1 MQQNK
6 SKIVMLY
13 PYSGQMLAWQTAFVW
28 GFLLW
33 TMYVLIDTTGGWLGN
48 GFWFEFVLVVLR
60 VLVVG
65 LIMILAGE
73 LLYDWWHKLIGKNFL
88 RLDTVRGILLHGRWR
103 WGWQVQ
109 REYPLSMFVAV
120 VAEKVQNDYRGYY
133 GRLWLESADG
143 RNDLV
148 LEENFLPHKGSLN
161 ELDRIQNHIA
171 QATGLAKRPVI
182 NTIIRAAEET
192 AANPAQLQ
200 PLQAKTL
207 PAWRQA
213 VNLAAAGLWTWLAV
227 RLLRFAAD
235 WQSGGLPKPLYF
247 GAGLLALG
255 LLAVVVS
262 EVRGVFRA
270 WRGRKT
276 AQTQT
281 AWRQPSEIKAAL
293 AAARQAE
300 HEPQPKLPERA
311 APKLADGAEFAVYS
325 VGTLLSRLM
334 FLLFAFGMVWIEGGV
349 GWRLFWLVALL
360 FIAGRLAHRWH
371 TLRKVRYSVLGDE
384 LIVYRLHSFKW
395 LPEKRYALSEFCGIY
410 SRVRCNGVGVDLSEI
425 WLAGKAGGKNVRLLE
440 ANFLLRN
447 NRQAAEITAKQISR
461 ATGLPL
467 LEYIE
472 PSEKAV

>member
-13 PYSGQMLAWQTAFVW
+13 PATSKDLMLEIGVVCAGVLLLLIIGLDTLSDISGDGVGTALGLAMVLLFFGGAALV
-28 GFLLW
+28 GFLYW
-33 TMYVLIDTTGGWLGN
+33 
-48 GFWFEFVLVVLR
+48 R
-60 VLVVG
+60 VYT
-65 LIMILAGE
+65 AR
-73 LLYDWWHKLIGKNFL
+73 DFL
-88 RLDTVRGILLHGRWR
+88 RLDTERGVLLQGRWR
-103 WGWQVQ
+103 WGWQAQ
-109 REYPLSMFVAV
+109 REYPLSMFAAVA
-120 VAEKVQNDYRGYY
+120 AEKVRDDYRGYY
-133 GRLWLESADG
+133 GRLWLESANG
-143 RNDLV
+143 QNDLL
-148 LEENFLPHKGSLN
+148 LEENFLPHKNSLQG
-161 ELDRIQNHIA
+161 LDDIQSHIA
-171 QATGLAKRPVI
+171 RTTGLAKRPVI
-182 NTIIRAAEET
+182 NTEIRAQEET

-227 RLLRFAAD
+227 WLLRLAAD

-255 LLAVVVS
+255 LLAVAVS

-270 WRGRKT
+270 QRGRKT

-311 APKLADGAEFAVYS
+311 VPKLADGAEFAVYS

-360 FIAGRLAHRWH
+360 SIAGRLAHRWH

-410 SRVRCNGVGVDLSEI
+410 SRVRCNGVSVDLSEI

-440 ANFLLRN
+440 ADFLLRN
-447 NRQAAEITAKQISR
+447 NRQTAEITAKQISR

-467 LEYIE
+467 LEYV
-472 PSEKAV
+472 SEDREGAT

>member
-1 MQQNK
+1 MMMNQDK
-6 SKIVMLY
+6 RKTVMLY
-13 PYSGQMLAWQTAFVW
+13 PATSKDLTLEIGVVCVGVLLPLIIGLDTLSDISSNGVDTALRLAMV
-28 GFLLW
+28 LLFF
-33 TMYVLIDTTGGWLGN
+33 GGAA
-48 GFWFEFVLVVLR
+48 
-60 VLVVG
+60 
-65 LIMILAGE
+65 LAGI
-73 LLYDWWHKLIGKNFL
+73 LYWRVFTARDFL
-88 RLDTVRGILLHGRWR
+88 RLDTERGVLLHGRWR
-103 WGWQVQ
+103 WGWQAQ
-109 REYPLSMFVAV
+109 REYPLSMFAAVA
-120 VAEKVQNDYRGYY
+120 AEKVQNDYRGYY

-148 LEENFLPHKGSLN
+148 LEENLLPHKGSLN

-171 QATGLAKRPVI
+171 KATGLVKRPVI
-182 NTIIRAAEET
+182 NTVIRAAEET

-200 PLQAKTL
+200 PLQVKTL
-207 PAWRQA
+207 PVWRQV

-227 RLLRFAAD
+227 WLLRLAAD
-235 WQSGGLPKPLYF
+235 WQSGSLPKPLYF

-255 LLAVVVS
+255 LLAVAVS

-276 AQTQT
+276 PQT

-293 AAARQAE
+293 AGARQAE

-360 FIAGRLAHRWH
+360 SIAGRLAHRWY

-410 SRVRCNGVGVDLSEI
+410 SRVRCNGVSVDLSEI

-440 ANFLLRN
+440 TDFLLRN
-447 NRQAAEITAKQISR
+447 NRQTAEITAKQISR

-467 LEYIE
+467 LEYV
-472 PSEKAV
+472 SEDREGAG

>member
-13 PYSGQMLAWQTAFVW
+13 PATSKDLTLEIGVVCAGVLLLLIIGLDTLSDISGDGVGTALGLAMVLLFFGGAALV
-28 GFLLW
+28 GFLYW
-33 TMYVLIDTTGGWLGN
+33 
-48 GFWFEFVLVVLR
+48 R
-60 VLVVG
+60 VFT
-65 LIMILAGE
+65 AR
-73 LLYDWWHKLIGKNFL
+73 DFL
-88 RLDTVRGILLHGRWR
+88 RLDTERGVLLHGRWR
-103 WGWQVQ
+103 WGWQAQ
-109 REYPLSMFVAV
+109 REYPLSMFAAVA
-120 VAEKVQNDYRGYY
+120 AEKVRDDYRGYY
-133 GRLWLESADG
+133 GRLWLESANG
-143 RNDLV
+143 QNDLV
-148 LEENFLPHKGSLN
+148 LEENFQSHKDSLQG
-161 ELDRIQNHIA
+161 LDDIQSHIA
-171 QATGLAKRPVI
+171 RTTGLAKRPVI
-182 NTIIRAAEET
+182 NTEIRAQEET

-200 PLQAKTL
+200 PLQVKTL

-227 RLLRFAAD
+227 RLLRLAAD
-235 WQSGGLPKPLYF
+235 WHSGSLPKPLYF

-255 LLAVVVS
+255 LLAVAVS

-270 WRGRKT
+270 RRGRKT

-311 APKLADGAEFAVYS
+311 VPKLADGAEFAVYS

-360 FIAGRLAHRWH
+360 SIAGRLAHRWH

-410 SRVRCNGVGVDLSEI
+410 SRVRCNGVSVDLSEI

-440 ANFLLRN
+440 ADFLLRN
-447 NRQAAEITAKQISR
+447 NRQTAEIMAKQISR

-467 LEYIE
+467 LEYV
-472 PSEKAV
+472 SEDREGAT

>member
-13 PYSGQMLAWQTAFVW
+13 PATSKDLTLEIGVVCVGVLLPLIIGLDTLSDISSNGVDTALRLAMV
-28 GFLLW
+28 LLFF
-33 TMYVLIDTTGGWLGN
+33 GGAA
-48 GFWFEFVLVVLR
+48 
-60 VLVVG
+60 
-65 LIMILAGE
+65 LAGI
-73 LLYDWWHKLIGKNFL
+73 LYWRVFTARDFL
-88 RLDTVRGILLHGRWR
+88 RLDTERGVLLHGRWR
-103 WGWQVQ
+103 WGWQAQ
-109 REYPLSMFVAV
+109 REYPLSMFAAVA
-120 VAEKVQNDYRGYY
+120 AEKVRDDYRGYY
-133 GRLWLESADG
+133 GRLWLESANG
-143 RNDLV
+143 QNDLV
-148 LEENFLPHKGSLN
+148 LEENFQSHKDSLQG
-161 ELDRIQNHIA
+161 LDDIQSHIA
-171 QATGLAKRPVI
+171 RTTGLAKRPVI
-182 NTIIRAAEET
+182 NTEIRAQEET

-200 PLQAKTL
+200 PLQVKTL

-227 RLLRFAAD
+227 WLLRLAAD
-235 WQSGGLPKPLYF
+235 WQSGDLPKPLYF

-255 LLAVVVS
+255 LLAVAVS
-262 EVRGVFRA
+262 EVRA
-270 WRGRKT
+270 

-334 FLLFAFGMVWIEGGV
+334 FLLFAFGMVWVGGGV

-410 SRVRCNGVGVDLSEI
+410 SRVRCNGVSVDLSEI

-440 ANFLLRN
+440 ADFLLRN

-467 LEYIE
+467 LEYV
-472 PSEKAV
+472 SEDREGAG

>member
-6 SKIVMLY
+6 GKIVMLY
-13 PYSGQMLAWQTAFVW
+13 PATSKDLTLEIGVVCAGVLLPLIIGLDTLSDISSNGVGTVLSLAMVLLFFGGAALV
-28 GFLLW
+28 GFLYW
-33 TMYVLIDTTGGWLGN
+33 
-48 GFWFEFVLVVLR
+48 R
-60 VLVVG
+60 VFT
-65 LIMILAGE
+65 ARA
-73 LLYDWWHKLIGKNFL
+73 FL
-88 RLDTVRGILLHGRWR
+88 RLDTERGMLLHGRWR
-103 WGWQVQ
+103 WGWQAQ
-109 REYPLSMFVAV
+109 REYPLSMFAAVA
-120 VAEKVQNDYRGYY
+120 AEKVRDDYRGYY
-133 GRLWLESADG
+133 GRLWLESANG
-143 RNDLV
+143 QNDLV
-148 LEENFLPHKGSLN
+148 LEENFLPHKNSLQG
-161 ELDRIQNHIA
+161 LDDIQSHIVRT
-171 QATGLAKRPVI
+171 TGLAKRPVI
-182 NTIIRAAEET
+182 NTEIRAQEET

-200 PLQAKTL
+200 PLQVKTL

-227 RLLRFAAD
+227 WLLRLAAD

-255 LLAVVVS
+255 LLAVAVS

-270 WRGRKT
+270 RRGRKT
-276 AQTQT
+276 AQT

-334 FLLFAFGMVWIEGGV
+334 FLLFAFGMVWIGGGV

-360 FIAGRLAHRWH
+360 SIAGRLAHRWH

-410 SRVRCNGVGVDLSEI
+410 SRVRCNGVSVDLSEI

-440 ANFLLRN
+440 ADFLLRN
-447 NRQAAEITAKQISR
+447 NRQTAEITAKQISR

-467 LEYIE
+467 LEYV
-472 PSEKAV
+472 SEDREGAT

>member
-13 PYSGQMLAWQTAFVW
+13 PATSKDLMLEIGVVCAGVLLLLIIGLDTLSDISGDGVDTALRLAMVLLFFGGAALV
-28 GFLLW
+28 GFLYW
-33 TMYVLIDTTGGWLGN
+33 RMFTARD
-48 GFWFEFVLVVLR
+48 
-60 VLVVG
+60 
-65 LIMILAGE
+65 
-73 LLYDWWHKLIGKNFL
+73 FL
-88 RLDTVRGILLHGRWR
+88 RLDTERSVLLQGRWR
-103 WGWQVQ
+103 WGWQAQ
-109 REYPLSMFVAV
+109 REYPLSMFAAVA
-120 VAEKVQNDYRGYY
+120 AEKVRDDYRGYY
-133 GRLWLESADG
+133 GRLWLEAANG
-143 RNDLV
+143 QNNLM
-148 LEENFLPHKGSLN
+148 LEENFLPHKGSLH
-161 ELDRIQNHIA
+161 ELDGIQSHIA
-171 QATGLAKRPVI
+171 QTAGLAKRPVI
-182 NTIIRAAEET
+182 NTEIRAQEET

-227 RLLRFAAD
+227 WLLRLAAD

-255 LLAVVVS
+255 LLAVAVS
-262 EVRGVFRA
+262 EVRAVFRA
-270 WRGRKT
+270 RRSRKT
-276 AQTQT
+276 PQT
-281 AWRQPSEIKAAL
+281 ACRQPSEIKAAL

-300 HEPQPKLPERA
+300 HELQPKLLERA
-311 APKLADGAEFAVYS
+311 APKLLDGAEFAVYS
-325 VGTLLSRLM
+325 LGTLLSRLM
-334 FLLFAFGMVWIEGGV
+334 FLLFAFGMVWVGGGV
-349 GWRLFWLVALL
+349 GWRLFWLFALL
-360 FIAGRLAHRWH
+360 CIAGRLAHRWH
-371 TLRKVRYSVLGDE
+371 TLHKVRYSVLGDE

-410 SRVRCNGVGVDLSEI
+410 NRVRCNGVSVDLSEI

-440 ANFLLRN
+440 ADFLLRD
-447 NRQAAEITAKQISR
+447 NRQTAEVTAKQISR

>member
-13 PYSGQMLAWQTAFVW
+13 PATSKDLMLEIGVVCAGVLLLLIIGLDTLSDISGDGVDTALRLAMVLLFFGGAALV
-28 GFLLW
+28 GFLYW
-33 TMYVLIDTTGGWLGN
+33 RMFTARD
-48 GFWFEFVLVVLR
+48 
-60 VLVVG
+60 
-65 LIMILAGE
+65 
-73 LLYDWWHKLIGKNFL
+73 FL
-88 RLDTVRGILLHGRWR
+88 RLDTERGVLLQGRWR
-103 WGWQVQ
+103 WGWQAQ
-109 REYPLSMFVAV
+109 REYPLSMFAAVA
-120 VAEKVQNDYRGYY
+120 AEKVRDDYRGYY
-133 GRLWLESADG
+133 GRLWLEAANG
-143 RNDLV
+143 QNNLM
-148 LEENFLPHKGSLN
+148 LEENFLPPKGSLH
-161 ELDRIQNHIA
+161 ELDGIQSHIA
-171 QATGLAKRPVI
+171 QTAGLAKRPVI
-182 NTIIRAAEET
+182 NTEIRAQEET

-227 RLLRFAAD
+227 WLLRLAAD

-255 LLAVVVS
+255 LLAVAVS
-262 EVRGVFRA
+262 EVRAVFRA
-270 WRGRKT
+270 RRSRKT
-276 AQTQT
+276 PQT
-281 AWRQPSEIKAAL
+281 ACRQPSEIKAAL

-300 HEPQPKLPERA
+300 HELQPKLLERA
-311 APKLADGAEFAVYS
+311 APKLLDGAEFAVYS
-325 VGTLLSRLM
+325 LGTLLSRLM
-334 FLLFAFGMVWIEGGV
+334 FLLFAFGMVWVGGGV
-349 GWRLFWLVALL
+349 GWRLFWLFALL
-360 FIAGRLAHRWH
+360 CIAGRLAHRWH
-371 TLRKVRYSVLGDE
+371 TLHKVRYSVLGDE

-410 SRVRCNGVGVDLSEI
+410 NRVRCNGVSVDLSEI

-440 ANFLLRN
+440 ADFLLRD
-447 NRQAAEITAKQISR
+447 NRQTAEVTAKQISR